1 MAKQKPR
8 FNPRKQRQLLRSI
21 IPFTLVAAA
30 ISGLIAYLWIYSEVD
45 ETLKE
50 LEIRQSAVVELNDEI
65 NNLKDNIE
73 YLLRVDVLTSRA
85 KNDLGMVFTTPETIA
100 IYVDKSTFNENK

>member
-1 MAKQKPR
+1 MAKQKSR
-8 FNPRKQRQLLRSI
+8 FNPRKQRQLLHSI
-21 IPFTLVAAA
+21 IPFTLVVVA

-50 LEIRQSAVVELNDEI
+50 LEIQQSAVVELNDEI

-73 YLLRVDVLTSRA
+73 YLLRVDVLTARA
-85 KNDLGMVFTTPETIA
+85 ANDLGMVFTAPETIA
-100 IYVDKSTFNENK
+100 IFVDKSIMTETK

>member
-1 MAKQKPR
+1 R

-21 IPFTLVAAA
+21 MPFTLVVAA